1 MRISSSTP
9 TSPDPSGETLREV
22 VLAGLD
28 LEEEMVS
35 RLQEL
40 HERTSPLEPSPFQ
53 EAINSFVVEHG
64 TSYIDVQRHQANNNP
79 EGDRP
84 STVAEVFSIM
94 DNVHMVRLR
103 MGGMFLRALAEDS
116 SVKLEA
122 EATFADWCAEEP
134 QTARPDRSRS
144 MSSWQFRRMRS
155 SRLSRTGRPL
165 APRCFHPGARIRR

>member
-1 MRISSSTP
+1 M
-9 TSPDPSGETLREV
+9 
-22 VLAGLD
+22 LAGLD

-40 HERTSPLEPSPFQ
+40 HERASPREPSPFQ

-84 STVAEVFSIM
+84 ATVVEVFSIM
-94 DNVHMVRLR
+94 DNADMVRLR

-144 MSSWQFRRMRS
+144 MISWQFRRMRS
-155 SRLSRTGRPL
+155 LRLSRTRSAASSSLLSSRCSDTPL
-165 APRCFHPGARIRR
+165 TPSSWSPFVPITLWGGT